1 MMNKKN
7 TFFDTNWQ
15 INCRGK
21 LLDLSTPK
29 IMGVLNVTPDSF
41 YDGGK
46 YTQNTLI
53 LKQAEKML
61 QDGASIIDVGGMSSR
76 PGAAIVDIDTEL
88 QRVIPVIEAII
99 REFPNTIVSI
109 DTIRAKVA
117 KVAVE
122 AGASIVNDIS
132 AGNLDA
138 DLLKT
143 VGELNV
149 PYILMHMQGKP
160 KDMQVN
166 PAYEDVVQDIIDFFI
181 NRLEKVKQAGIK
193 DIVLDPGFG
202 FGKTL
207 AQNYQ
212 ILQQF
217 DAFRLFD
224 LPLLAG
230 MSRKSMICKLLDISP
245 SMALNGTTAT
255 NVVALQKGANILR
268 VHDVKE
274 AMEAVKIVE
283 YLKNSI

>member
-1 MMNKKN
+1 MNSKN
-7 TFFDTNWQ
+7 TFFNTSWQ

-29 IMGVLNVTPDSF
+29 VMGVLNVTPDSF

-46 YTQNTLI
+46 YTQDIVI

-61 QDGASIIDVGGMSSR
+61 QDGAAIIDVGGMSSK
-76 PGAAIVDIDTEL
+76 PGASIIEVDVELLRVVPVIKAIVK
-88 QRVIPVIEAII
+88 R
-99 REFPNTIVSI
+99 FPDAIVSI

-117 KVAVE
+117 KEAVE

-132 AGNLDA
+132 AGGLDT
-138 DLLKT
+138 DLLET
-143 VGELNV
+143 VGALNV

-160 KDMQVN
+160 KDMQLD
-166 PAYEDVVQDIIDFFI
+166 PSYENVVQDMIDFFTDK
-181 NRLEKVKQAGIK
+181 LESVKQAGIK
-193 DIVLDPGFG
+193 DIVIDPGFG

-207 AQNYQ
+207 SQNYQ

-230 MSRKSMICKLLDISP
+230 MSRKSMICKLLDVSP
-245 SMALNGTTAT
+245 SRALNGTTAA
-255 NVVALQKGANILR
+255 NMVALQKGANILR

-274 AMEAVKIVE
+274 AMEAVKMAE
-283 YLKNSI
+283 YLKNPI

>member
-1 MMNKKN
+1 MNSKN
-7 TFFDTNWQ
+7 TFFNTSWQ

-29 IMGVLNVTPDSF
+29 VMGVLNVTPDSF

-46 YTQNTLI
+46 YTQDAVI

-61 QDGASIIDVGGMSSR
+61 TDGAAIIDVGGMSSK
-76 PGAAIVDIDTEL
+76 PGAAIIEVDVEL
-88 QRVIPVIEAII
+88 LRVVPVIKAIVK
-99 REFPNTIVSI
+99 RFPDAIVSI

-117 KVAVE
+117 KEAVQ

-132 AGNLDA
+132 AGSLDA
-138 DLLKT
+138 DLLET
-143 VGELNV
+143 VGALNV

-160 KDMQVN
+160 KDMQLN
-166 PAYEDVVQDIIDFFI
+166 PSYKNVIQDIIDFFTDK
-181 NRLEKVKQAGIK
+181 LEKMKQAGIK

-207 AQNYQ
+207 VQNYQ

-230 MSRKSMICKLLDISP
+230 MSRKSMICKLLDVSP
-245 SMALNGTTAT
+245 SMALNGTTAA
-255 NVVALQKGANILR
+255 NMVALQKGASILR

-274 AMEAVKIVE
+274 AMEAVRMAE
-283 YLKNSI
+283 YLKKPL